1 MKKVL
6 MLLPLLVFGVVGCR
20 TTNNKCE
27 CPSVTSEEE
36 QKGIKLTKANFQTYV
51 AINSSC
57 TVDENNWTRT
67 YYAHFVGSD
76 KCTFKGCSVSYQ
88 YVYQSTRAGQG
99 TATLSLSGDGEA
111 EPFHI
116 KITNYKINYTIEIV
130 SASGMVYM
138 K

>member
-6 MLLPLLVFGVVGCR
+6 LLLTLLIFGLVGCK
-20 TTNNKCE
+20 TNSNKCE
-27 CPSVTSEEE
+27 CHAVTSEEE
-36 QKGIKLTKANFQTYV
+36 QKGIKLNKANFQTYV

-67 YYAHFVGSD
+67 YYSHFIGSN
-76 KCTFKGCSVSYQ
+76 KCTFKGCYVSYR
-88 YVYQSTRAGQG
+88 YVYG
-99 TATLSLSGDGEA
+99 TTYRGEDTAALSLSGDGQA

-116 KITNYKINYTIEIV
+116 KITNYKENYTIEIV